1 MTNIYV
7 GNLPYDTTE
16 DDLVDAF
23 AAFGEVNRATLVFDR
38 DTGRPRGY
46 GFVEMYEDLE
56 ALDAIKRMHGA
67 EFMGRP
73 LTVNEARPRGS
84 GRGDYQRGPGAA
96 AHGRHESPA
105 TPGHRPERRETVPA
119 AAETASS
126 GYSRGYSNQLYR

>member
-7 GNLPYDTTE
+7 GNLPYDTTDE
-16 DDLVDAF
+16 DLVEAF
-23 AAFGEVNRATLVFDR
+23 SVYGEVNRATIVFDR

-46 GFVEMYEDLE
+46 GFVEMVEDLQ
-56 ALDAIKRMHGA
+56 ALAAIEKLHGE

-84 GRGDYQRGPGAA
+84 GRNDYQRGPGAA
-96 AHGRHESPA
+96 AHGRSETTGSETSAP
-105 TPGHRPERRETVPA
+105 RPSERRETVG
-119 AAETASS
+119 ASEPS